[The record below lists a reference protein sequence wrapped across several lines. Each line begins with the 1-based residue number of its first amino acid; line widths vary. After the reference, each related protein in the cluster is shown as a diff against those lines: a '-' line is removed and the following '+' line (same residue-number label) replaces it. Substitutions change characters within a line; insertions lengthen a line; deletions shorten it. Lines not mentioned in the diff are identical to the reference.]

1 MGEMAKKISN
11 VDHAELLNLL
21 NVAYAEEWLAYYQYW
36 VGAQVIEG
44 PMRRAIQKEFMK
56 HAGEE
61 LEHAGWL
68 ATRIVQLG
76 GTPVLSPGDWE
87 KVAVCR
93 YISPENPFDVELLK
107 QNLASERCAIKR
119 YQEICDL
126 CWGKDYE
133 TFSISRKILH
143 QELDH
148 EQDWE
153 DYLKDISSGAKYAK
167 EPQPGNN
174 AE

>member
-1 MGEMAKKISN
+1 MR
-11 VDHAELLNLL
+11 
-21 NVAYAEEWLAYYQYW
+21 EEWLAYYQYW

-68 ATRIVQLG
+68 ATRIIQLG

-107 QNLASERCAIKR
+107 QNLASERCAVKR
-119 YQEICDL
+119 YQENMRPL
-126 CWGKDYE
+126 LGQRLRN
-133 TFSISRKILH
+133 FFNLAQNS
-143 QELDH
+143 
-148 EQDWE
+148 
-153 DYLKDISSGAKYAK
+153 SSGT
-167 EPQPGNN
+167 
-174 AE
+174 